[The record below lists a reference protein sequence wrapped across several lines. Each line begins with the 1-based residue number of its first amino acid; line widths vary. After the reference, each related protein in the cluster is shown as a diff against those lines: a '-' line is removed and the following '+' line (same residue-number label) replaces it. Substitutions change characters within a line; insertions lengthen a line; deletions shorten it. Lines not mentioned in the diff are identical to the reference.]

1 MASCGASR
9 ERERVRPGDRT
20 GKVEARMVNVLGA
33 AALAVGGYLLMRAVR
48 REMGRVERRVSEAAR
63 KTPDAR
69 TAKTLERDPETGR
82 YRPKD

>member
-1 MASCGASR
+1 
-9 ERERVRPGDRT
+9 
-20 GKVEARMVNVLGA
+20 MVNVLGA